1 VSSKGYGRGT
11 VFEKSDEGKKDRVW
25 GLNMKYQGS
34 SVRTELDTARM
45 CEHMLSHPWGISRY
59 DEQI

>member
-1 VSSKGYGRGT
+1 VSSKGYSRGT

-34 SVRTELDTARM
+34 KLDTARM
-45 CEHMLSHPWGISRY
+45 CELHRNPWGLGIS
-59 DEQI
+59 DMTNKFS